1 MKLFDD
7 FLKLLLKGRP
17 DHQAPEYG
25 YLSMDACLR
34 LLEDPDYSEFSPRLK
49 EFIQLEYKRLDAKQK
64 LKSSDC

>member
-17 DHQAPEYG
+17 DPRGPEYG
-25 YLSMDACLR
+25 YLTMESCLR
-34 LLEDPDYSEFSPRLK
+34 LLEDPDYAEFSPRLK